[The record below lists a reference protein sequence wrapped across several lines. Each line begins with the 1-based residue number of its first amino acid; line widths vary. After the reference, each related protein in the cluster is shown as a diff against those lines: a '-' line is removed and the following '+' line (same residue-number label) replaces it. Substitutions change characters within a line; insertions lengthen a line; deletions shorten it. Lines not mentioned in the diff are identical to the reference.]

1 MVTASCKAHTM
12 RRCWRRTS
20 TLWRLGHL
28 RRHHRF
34 RAGVVF
40 YGLACLWCRDASV
53 HMVVHRRSLLCC
65 KDSGSTSIT
74 WETLG
79 IMAKSCMICFPQ
91 LVHFPVEDGATYR
104 LFAAGTT
111 RVADT
116 AGIASCTALSDTTE
130 RISVIVLTSDFAPGS
145 V

>member
-53 HMVVHRRSLLCC
+53 HMVVHRRSLLSRE
-65 KDSGSTSIT
+65 DGSISVT

-79 IMAKSCMICFPQ
+79 IMAAKSCTICFP
-91 LVHFPVEDGATYR
+91 
-104 LFAAGTT
+104 
-111 RVADT
+111 
-116 AGIASCTALSDTTE
+116 
-130 RISVIVLTSDFAPGS
+130 
-145 V
+145 